1 MTVQDL
7 PPQFNRLLN
16 QLIDGHLSDAEF
28 EELEQC
34 LSDYPEARQIFFDYL
49 DINSGVQKNNVDR
62 LKELDQIV
70 TANPPQNQLATGQA
84 DLKQRGNQSPL
95 FGYFTVAVAS
105 VALMVSAHWFL
116 TGYLIGVK
124 PPESQPKIIKVEVPI
139 EVPVAITNLPYVA
152 TLSRATDCK
161 WGGENPPQFSG
172 QRLLS
177 KELFLE
183 QGVAEFRFDSG
194 VRLVLE
200 GPTKINIESVNSA
213 TITSGSVVLH
223 GYESSP
229 EFELITPRAS
239 FFDIGTEYGAKVEE
253 DGSTELHVFQGA
265 VRIQPEMELVE
276 ISAPLIVGEGKAR
289 KIDQKVNQEIEL
301 NSENFKREV
310 PGKPKELR
318 IVREELIAYD
328 SFHPQTISDPKEF
341 SEWRRSGFGWKNPWR
356 DRINSLKPASGRS
369 VPDETLLPDL
379 LSPNQLGCVE
389 LEGGNVVWRTLDKPL
404 RLDTDAI
411 YYVSFFIQKSVNQLS
426 SVHQYGNLSLMS
438 EAEPESGKRILF
450 GINSASNPT
459 LRLQGQV
466 EEIAPA
472 LQHDQPYF
480 FVGKIVASE
489 KSPDQVFMRAFAQ
502 GEEIPGQEPL
512 IWTCRSAPFDES
524 TSYDLI
530 RIHAGK
536 SSKYRFD
543 ELRIGSSWESVVDFH
558 DPDDMQEE

>member
-1 MTVQDL
+1 MKVQDL

-16 QLIDGHLSDAEF
+16 QLIDSQLSDTEF

-34 LSDYPEARQIFFDYL
+34 LSQSPQARQIYFDYL
-49 DINSGVQKNNVDR
+49 DINSGIRNDNVDR

-70 TANPPQNQLATGQA
+70 TADPTQNDSVLQQA
-84 DLKQRGNQSPL
+84 KVKRTGNQSPL
-95 FGYFTVAVAS
+95 FSYLTVAAAS
-105 VALMVSAHWFL
+105 VALMISAHWLL
-116 TGYLIGVK
+116 TGHLIGIK
-124 PPESQPKIIKVEVPI
+124 PPNSAPQYIQVEVPV
-139 EVPVAITNLPYVA
+139 EVPAIDLPYVA

-161 WGGENPPQFSG
+161 WGGDNPPRFSG

-200 GPTKINIESVNSA
+200 GPTKINIESANSA
-213 TITSGSVVLH
+213 MIASGSVVLH

-229 EFELITPRAS
+229 EFELITPQAS
-239 FFDIGTEYGAKVEE
+239 FFDIGTEYGMKVEE

-276 ISAPLIVGEGKAR
+276 VSAPFIVGEGKAR
-289 KIDQKVNQEIEL
+289 KIDEQVNEEIEL
-301 NSENFKREV
+301 KSDDFKHEV
-310 PGKPKELR
+310 PGKPKELKA
-318 IVREELIAYD
+318 VREELIAYD

-341 SEWRRSGFGWKNPWR
+341 SEWRESGFGWKTSWR
-356 DRINSLKPASGRS
+356 NRINSLKPASGNS
-369 VPDETLLPDL
+369 VPNETLLPDL

-389 LEGGNVVWRTLDKPL
+389 LEGGSVAWRTLEKPV
-404 RLDTDAI
+404 RLDTDSI
-411 YYVSFFIQKSVNQLS
+411 YYISFFIQKSVKQQS
-426 SVHQYGNLSLMS
+426 SVHQYGNLTLMS
-438 EAEPESGKRILF
+438 EAHPENGKRILF
-450 GINSASNPT
+450 GINSTSYPT
-459 LRLQGQV
+459 LHLKDQMQEV
-466 EEIAPA
+466 APA
-472 LQHDQPYF
+472 LQDDHPYF

-489 KSPDQVFMRAFAQ
+489 NSPDQVFLRAFS
-502 GEEIPGQEPL
+502 EEETVPDQEPL
-512 IWTCRSAPFDES
+512 VWTCRSTPFEDS
-524 TSYDLI
+524 THYDLL

-558 DPDDMQEE
+558 DPDDMDE